1 MKAFT
6 MIEVVF
12 VIVILGILSAVAIPR
27 LMTSRD
33 DSKMAVALAEMGMVV
48 SEISSYYT
56 TIGSFSEN
64 VSEMTSV
71 ENLTYTTPWDNVS
84 GEGVLTYSTSNVDSS
99 LEPCVLI
106 SLKNEEGN
114 VTVSNINNITSAVCQ
129 GLHDHS
135 MYQKLLGSKLVGG
148 NRVQF

>member
-6 MIEVVF
+6 LVEVIF

-33 DSKMAVALAEMGMVV
+33 DSKMAVALREMGMIV

-56 TIGSFSEN
+56 TLGTFSGD
-64 VSEMTSV
+64 VLAMTSV
-71 ENLTYTTPWDNVS
+71 ENLEYTTAWDNVV
-84 GEGVLTYSTSNVDSS
+84 GEGVLTYSISDVNND

-106 SLKNEEGN
+106 SLQNQEGN
-114 VTVSNINNITSAVCQ
+114 VTVSNVLNVNTSVCQ
-129 GLHDHS
+129 GLQGHF
-135 MYQKLLGSKLVGG
+135 MYQKLLGTKLVGG

>member
-6 MIEVVF
+6 LVEVVF

-33 DSKMAVALAEMGMVV
+33 DAKMAVALAEMGMIV
-48 SEISSYYT
+48 SEIGSYYT
-56 TIGSFSEN
+56 TIGEFSEN
-64 VSEMTSV
+64 VFDMTSV
-71 ENLTYTTPWDNVS
+71 ENLVYTTAWDNAL
-84 GEGVLTYSTSNVDSS
+84 GEGVLTYSTSNVDDS

-106 SLKNEEGN
+106 SLRNQEGN
-114 VTVSNINNITSAVCQ
+114 VTVSNINNPSSSVCEGLQ
-129 GLHDHS
+129 GHF
-135 MYQKLLGSKLVGG
+135 MYQKLLGTTLVGG